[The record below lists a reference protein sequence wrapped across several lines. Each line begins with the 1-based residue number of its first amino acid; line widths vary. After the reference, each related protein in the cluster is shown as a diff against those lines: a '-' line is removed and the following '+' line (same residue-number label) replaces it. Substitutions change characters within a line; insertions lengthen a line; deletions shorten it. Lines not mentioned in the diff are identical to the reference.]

1 MSKNKEH
8 KQTDGILVNRLNFKV
23 NEVEFN
29 KRYTILHAEY
39 SKDEVRKTKDEVK
52 KIKDEVRNEAV
63 RHLSKFHTVKAIRY
77 EYGGTSF
84 YVLLKGNSEKDKI
97 IKTLNSIVLNNP
109 VKEENYSQ
117 VAPDIV
123 FELLLIG
130 LSYNDA
136 DKEDDGNNLS
146 YSNLDGGVYTFE
158 PEDIYKGDRVV
169 TFNLKARP
177 AKDCVD
183 LFGKTQML
191 FPAQTFASVAK
202 MNETEADR
210 KYLKDLPKFQ
220 MVDNTYMK
228 LSKGAKFGSGVEY
241 VKHGY
246 RGMPK
251 ASIDFLGISSVDEFD
266 KSKMGRTRLTLRKM
280 RREYADIGLEVEF
293 VRTYL
298 FDGNKYT
305 KKNPG
310 FTKDLT
316 DLWGDKKINIIDKVK
331 SPTSESIVKGVSMEL
346 KALFNVDTVP
356 SEDVVKDE
364 YNLVVIQ
371 KKIRDPNHKYYDDA
385 MVQHISVESFAKKY
399 HRKDP
404 AGLKTLHEEI
414 QSGKIHGNRRNSLEM
429 WLSEF
434 IIKGDIINNTQTF
447 FGWYKE
453 HLMNVEPVST
463 LDRTWRF
470 YDRVRIENTD
480 PEHRME
486 AKYSD
491 KMGCLEMNPNGKM
504 SYRIIE
510 EAEVKEDFGLLQLI
524 WNQFNRNQSN
534 IKGVMSDG
542 ENTYAFLSTD
552 VKMIPELDS
561 IRQKLRDNEKNHAN
575 DKSVSLTGGIKTKS
589 DYELYLK
596 ACTDVRYAYVK
607 NECYYFV
614 GVRSE
619 DIKFGL
625 YWSAGLLKI
634 KTLEGREKIPE
645 VVFDMMLVPFVRLNR
660 FTIVPYPF
668 KYLREFEKTKGLENY
683 VPEEPSEEETGKDSE
698 YQWTLD
704 KFDLI

>member
-39 SKDEVRKTKDEVK
+39 GKYEIRK
-52 KIKDEVRNEAV
+52 EAV
-63 RHLSKFHTVKAIRY
+63 RHLSTFHTVKAIRY

-84 YVLLKGNSEKDKI
+84 YILLDGNSEKEKI
-97 IKTLNSIVLNNP
+97 IQDLKKIVLNNP
-109 VKEENYSQ
+109 VNEENYSQ

-130 LSYNDA
+130 LSYNDS
-136 DKEDDGNNLS
+136 DKEDDGDNLS

-158 PEDIYKGDRVV
+158 PGDIYKGDRVV

-177 AKDCVD
+177 AKDCVE
-183 LFGKTQML
+183 LFGETQLM
-191 FPAQTFASVAK
+191 FPAQTFATIAK
-202 MNETEADR
+202 MNEKEADR
-210 KYLKDLPKFQ
+210 KYLKDLPRFQ

-228 LSKGAKFGSGVEY
+228 LSSKGVKFGSGVEY

-246 RGMPK
+246 RGMNK

-293 VRTYL
+293 VRTTL

-310 FTKDLT
+310 FTKYLT
-316 DLWGDKKINIIDKVK
+316 ELWSDKKINVVDKVK

-346 KALFNVDTVP
+346 KVLFNVDTVP
-356 SEDVVKDE
+356 SEDVVKGE
-364 YNLVVIQ
+364 YNIVVIS
-371 KKIRDPNHKYYDDA
+371 KKIRDPNHKAYDDA

-404 AGLKTLHEEI
+404 ASLKALHEEI
-414 QSGKIHGNRRNSLEM
+414 QSGKIPGNRRNSLEM

-470 YDRVRIENTD
+470 YDRVRIENPD
-480 PEHRME
+480 PENRKE

-491 KMGCLEMNPNGKM
+491 KMGCLEMNPNGDM
-504 SYRIIE
+504 SYRILE
-510 EAEVKEDFGLLQLI
+510 EAEVKEEFGLQLI

-561 IRQKLRDNEKNHAN
+561 IRQKLRDNEKNHAD

-683 VPEEPSEEETGKDSE
+683 IPEEPSEEETGKDSE
-698 YQWTLD
+698 HQWTLD
-704 KFDLI
+704 EFGLI